1 MPDTSQRAFS
11 LDEAIPILE
20 RTPRTLDAIL
30 RGLPDAWLHC
40 NEGADTF
47 SPFDVVGHLIHGE
60 KTDWMP
66 RVRMILETGDQRAF
80 EPFDRFAQKEAS
92 RGKTLDELLDEFARL
107 RAANIAAL
115 KALAIKPSDLDRR
128 GKHPKLGAVTMRQ
141 LLATWVAHDLDHVI
155 QIARVIG
162 RQYTDEV
169 GPWTVHLRIIS
180 GTQG

>member
-1 MPDTSQRAFS
+1 MPELMRRAFVMG
-11 LDEAIPILE
+11 EAIPILE
-20 RTPRTLDAIL
+20 RTPRVLDAML
-30 RGLPDAWLHC
+30 RGLPDAWLRC

-66 RVRMILETGDQRAF
+66 RARMILATGEERAF
-80 EPFDRFAQKEAS
+80 EPFDRFAQTEAS
-92 RGKTLDELLDEFARL
+92 RGKTLDRLLDEFASL

-115 KALAIKPSDLDRR
+115 KALALTTSDLDKR
-128 GKHPKLGAVTMRQ
+128 GKHPKLGSVTLRQ

-169 GPWTVHLRIIS
+169 GPWTAHLRIIS

>member
-1 MPDTSQRAFS
+1 MRRAFS

-20 RTPRTLDAIL
+20 RTPRAIDAML
-30 RGLPDAWLHC
+30 RGLPDAWLRC
-40 NEGADTF
+40 NEGENTF

-66 RVRMILETGDQRAF
+66 RVRMILETGDERAF
-80 EPFDRFAQKEAS
+80 EPFDRFAQKDAS

-107 RAANIAAL
+107 RAANISAL
-115 KALAIKPSDLDRR
+115 KALQLTADDLDRH
-128 GKHPKLGAVTMRQ
+128 GKHPKLGSVTMRQ

-155 QIARVIG
+155 QIARVMG
-162 RQYTDEV
+162 RQYTEEV
-169 GPWTVHLRIIS
+169 GPWTAHLRIVS